1 MDHAGE
7 GRWYILNTLTQYEK
21 RVSTAIQRQ
30 ISLDDPAIPIFEV
43 QYPLEKTV
51 EKRNGKTRTVERRF
65 FPGYVFVRMKL
76 YHDEL
81 GAEGRPQLNENVWN
95 FIQGI
100 RGVSRIGGEMSDDE
114 VAMWISIPGA
124 ADAAPLPTARPQFN
138 VGDQVEIVDGPFTGF
153 KADIKEI
160 DTERGFLQVEIQV
173 FQRATPVQLEFGQV
187 EKVVE

>member
-21 RVSTAIQRQ
+21 RVREALQRQ
-30 ISLDDPAIPIFEV
+30 INLDDPAIPIFEV
-43 QYPLEKTV
+43 QYPVEKSV
-51 EKRNGKTRTVERRF
+51 EKRNGKTKTIERKF

-76 YHDEL
+76 YKEKTSADEM
-81 GAEGRPQLNENVWN
+81 PQLDENVWN

-100 RGVSRIGGEMSDDE
+100 RGVSRIGGEMSDEE
-114 VAMWISIPGA
+114 VSMWISVPGA
-124 ADAAPLPTARPQFN
+124 EEAAPLPAARPQFN

-153 KADIKEI
+153 KAVIMEI
-160 DTERGFLQVEIQV
+160 DIERGFLQVEIQV
-173 FQRATPVQLEFGQV
+173 FQRATPVQLEFWQV

>member
-76 YHDEL
+76 YHDDL
-81 GAEGRPQLNENVWN
+81 GADGRPLLNENVWN

-100 RGVSRIGGEMSDDE
+100 RGVSRIGGEMSDEE

-124 ADAAPLPTARPQFN
+124 TDAAPLPTARPQFN

-160 DTERGFLQVEIQV
+160 DMERGFLQVEIQV
-173 FQRATPVQLEFGQV
+173 FKRATPVQLEFGQV